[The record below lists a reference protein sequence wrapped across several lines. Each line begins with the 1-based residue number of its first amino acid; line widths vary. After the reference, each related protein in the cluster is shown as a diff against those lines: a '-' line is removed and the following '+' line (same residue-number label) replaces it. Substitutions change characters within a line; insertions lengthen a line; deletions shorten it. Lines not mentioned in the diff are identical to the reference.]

1 MASTNSVSGLSSGFD
16 WQSMIDQLIE
26 IDKAPVTL
34 VEKQK
39 SKYEEQLSAWQ
50 SFNSTLLSLKT
61 AAQDLSEPDDF
72 NVFTSS
78 MTSDNTS
85 VEAEDLLS
93 VSASSY
99 ASPGTYSIKIN
110 NIATAQK
117 ISSSSFS
124 SFSDAL
130 GTGYSGDIIINGK
143 AITIS
148 ETDGLDDI
156 RNRINNANSGVT
168 ASIISYSTNDNRLI
182 LTSKST
188 GLEGISLD
196 GSATDLLQLLG
207 WTDAEG
213 IVNEIIAGQDA
224 SLTIDGVGI
233 TSKDNIIDDVLS
245 GVTLKLTNDDASTT
259 ITVNIERDLS
269 AIEEK
274 IQSFVDAYNAV
285 SSYISE
291 QQTYDKEEET
301 TGGILFGDGTLSSVK
316 ADLSSILVEPIWG
329 VSSECSI
336 LGMAGINLDD
346 DGKLS
351 IDSDK
356 LHGLL
361 ETNFNDIQQLFCANG
376 TSDSGSIEYIY
387 STNYTKAGEY
397 AVNITQ
403 AATENGLDVSGTING
418 EAATGSGQTLT
429 GNKGEANIAGLV
441 IRYTGSATGSAG
453 NIKLTVGVAELFDR
467 ALFNITDSYEG
478 YVAFKQDSLTER
490 ISDLE
495 DRIDQM
501 NARLDRKKEVMLARF
516 SAMELALSKLQSM
529 SSWLTSQLNAAAS
542 GWK

>member
-1 MASTNSVSGLSSGFD
+1 MTSTNSVSGLSSGFD

-34 VEKQK
+34 VENQK
-39 SKYEEQLSAWQ
+39 TKYEDQLSAWQ
-50 SFNSTLLSLKT
+50 SFNTTLLSLKT
-61 AAQDLSEPDDF
+61 AAQNLSDPEDF
-72 NVFTSS
+72 NVFASS
-78 MTSDNTS
+78 MTSDNTD
-85 VEAEDLLS
+85 VDAEDLLA
-93 VSASSY
+93 VSTTSY
-99 ASPGTYSIKIN
+99 ASVGSYNITIN

-117 ISSSSFS
+117 LSSVTYSSSSDS
-124 SFSDAL
+124 L
-130 GTGYSGDIIINGK
+130 GTSYNGDIIINGK
-143 AITIS
+143 VITIS

-156 RNRINNANSGVT
+156 RNRINNASVGVT
-168 ASIISYSTNDNRLI
+168 ASIIRYSSTDYRLI

-188 GLEGISLD
+188 GSDGIILENGTS
-196 GSATDLLQLLG
+196 TDLVGLFG
-207 WTDAEG
+207 WKN
-213 IVNEIIAGQDA
+213 NEIIAGQDA

-233 TSKDNIIDDVLS
+233 TSSDNIIDDVLS
-245 GVTLKLTNDDASTT
+245 GVTLKLTNDNASTT

-301 TGGILFGDGTLSSVK
+301 AGGILFGDGTLSSVK
-316 ADLSSILVEPIWG
+316 SDLSSLLVEPIWG
-329 VSSECSI
+329 VSSEFSI

-346 DGKLS
+346 DGQLS
-351 IDSDK
+351 IDRDK
-356 LHGLL
+356 LNGLL

-387 STNYTKAGEY
+387 STNDTKAGEY

-403 AATENGLDVSGTING
+403 AATEIGLDVAGTINN
-418 EAATGSGQTLT
+418 EAATGSGQKLT

-441 IRYTGSATGSAG
+441 IKYTGSTTGNVG

-478 YVAFKQDSLTER
+478 YVAFKRDSLTER

-495 DRIDQM
+495 ERIDQM
-501 NARLDRKKEVMLARF
+501 NARLDLKKEAMLVRF
-516 SAMELALSKLQSM
+516 SAMELALSRLQSM
-529 SSWLTSQLNAAAS
+529 SSWLTGQLEAASS

>member
-1 MASTNSVSGLSSGFD
+1 MTSTNSVSGLSSGFD

-26 IDKAPVTL
+26 IEKAPVTL
-34 VEKQK
+34 VENHKT
-39 SKYEEQLSAWQ
+39 KYEEQLSAWQ

-61 AAQDLSEPDDF
+61 AAQALSEPEDF
-72 NVFTSS
+72 NVFASS
-78 MTSDNTS
+78 MTSDNTD
-85 VEAEDLLS
+85 VDAEDLLA
-93 VSASSY
+93 VSTTSY
-99 ASPGTYSIKIN
+99 ASVGSYNITIN
-110 NIATAQK
+110 SIATAQK

-143 AITIS
+143 TITIS

-168 ASIISYSTNDNRLI
+168 ASIISYSTDDSRLV

-196 GSATDLLQLLG
+196 GSTTDLVQLLG
-207 WTDAEG
+207 WKDAEG
-213 IVNEIIAGQDA
+213 VVNEIIAGQDA

-245 GVTLKLTNDDASTT
+245 GVTLKLTNDNASTT

-291 QQTYDKEEET
+291 QQTYNKEEET

-316 ADLSSILVEPIWG
+316 SDLSSLLVEPIWG
-329 VSSECSI
+329 VSSEFSI

-346 DGKLS
+346 DGQLS

-356 LHGLL
+356 LNGLL
-361 ETNFNDIQQLFCANG
+361 ETNFDDIQQLFCANG

-387 STNYTKAGEY
+387 STNDTKAGEY

-403 AATENGLDVSGTING
+403 AATEIGLDVAGTING
-418 EAATGSGQTLT
+418 EAATGSGQNLT
-429 GNKGEANIAGLV
+429 GNKDEANIAGLV
-441 IRYTGSATGSAG
+441 IRYTGSTTGAVG

-478 YVAFKQDSLTER
+478 YVAFKQDSLSER

-501 NARLDRKKEVMLARF
+501 NARLDLKKEAMLARF
-516 SAMELALSKLQSM
+516 SAMELALSRLQSM
-529 SSWLTSQLNAAAS
+529 SSWLSGQLEAAS
-542 GWK
+542 NGWK